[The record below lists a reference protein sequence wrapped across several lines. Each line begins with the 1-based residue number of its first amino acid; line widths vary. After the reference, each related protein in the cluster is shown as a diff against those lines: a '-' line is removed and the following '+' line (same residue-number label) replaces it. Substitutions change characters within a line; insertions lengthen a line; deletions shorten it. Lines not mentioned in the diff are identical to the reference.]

1 MILDCGSRKLDLT
14 RPQVMGVLNVTPDS
28 FSDGG
33 RYADPQV
40 AVAHAERMIA
50 AGAEIIDV
58 GGESTRPGAAPVDES
73 EELRR
78 VIPVIRALSQL
89 SAVTISVDTS
99 KPGVMRAAVDA
110 GAVLINDIR
119 ALRHPGALAA
129 AAASGAAVC
138 LMHMQGEPADMQR
151 QPHYADVVQEVRA
164 FLAARIHACVAAGI
178 AVDRLLVDPGIGFG
192 KRLEHSLKLL
202 AGLHELRAL
211 QRPMLVGVSRKSLIG
226 LLTGRAVEQ
235 RLPGG
240 LALATAAV
248 LAGAAVIRAH
258 DIEATVDAV
267 KIAAALRASGYT
279 APACY

>member
-33 RYADPQV
+33 RYADPQA

-58 GGESTRPGAAPVDES
+58 GGESTRPGAMPVDED

-78 VIPVIRALSQL
+78 VIPVIRALSRL
-89 SAVTISVDTS
+89 SAMTISIDTS
-99 KPGVMRAAVDA
+99 KPAVMRAAVDA

-119 ALRHPGALAA
+119 ALRYPGALAA

-138 LMHMQGEPADMQR
+138 LMHMQGEPADMQQ
-151 QPHYADVVQEVRA
+151 QPHYVDVVQEVRE
-164 FLAARIHACVAAGI
+164 FLAARLQACVAAGI
-178 AVDRLLVDPGIGFG
+178 AVDRVLVDPGIGFG
-192 KRLEHSLKLL
+192 KRLEHNLKLL
-202 AGLHELRAL
+202 AGLHELQAL
-211 QRPMLVGVSRKSLIG
+211 RRPILVGVSRKSLIG
-226 LLTGRAVEQ
+226 LLTGRAVEE

-248 LAGAAVIRAH
+248 LAGAVIIRAH

-279 APACY
+279 VPAC

>member
-279 APACY
+279 APAC